1 MSAATGMAETPVD
14 VVIIGSGFGGSVA
27 ALRYAEKGF
36 GVVILE
42 RGRRFRDEDF
52 AKSTWDV
59 RNYLWAPGIGCRGI
73 LQLSPFRNVFVL
85 HGAGVG
91 GGSLGYANVLMSP
104 DDAAFAER
112 GWHGLVEWPGLLAR
126 HYDTAR
132 RMLGVATNP
141 RMWPADH
148 VLRDIARERGAEGS
162 FRAAEVGAFFGAAGE
177 EGKLVPDPYFGG
189 EGPSRRGCIHCGGCM
204 VGCRHDAKNTLV
216 KNYLYLAEKRGVEI
230 RPGCEVTDIRPL
242 RGEQEDGAR
251 YEVLYGRTVQRAR
264 RVVVAAGALGTMRL
278 LFRCRDVTRSLG
290 ELSPRLGDHVRT
302 NSEAILGSV
311 ARDGG
316 VDYSKGVAITSIFS
330 ADSVTTVEPVRY
342 PAGSSMMRFLSAPL
356 VEGSSVLG
364 RVMRTL
370 WQVAKRPQD
379 LLRTHVLP
387 GWAERGTI
395 ILVMQHV
402 DHRVRMRLGR
412 SVFTLFQR
420 GLVSSADG
428 ARSAVSDPGV
438 GHEVARAF
446 AAKTNGVP
454 GGSVNE
460 SFLGIPMTAH
470 ILGGVPF
477 GRDAGEGVI
486 GTDFQVHQYPGLYV
500 MDGSVV
506 PGNPGVNPSLT
517 ITAMAEYAMSLVA
530 PMAPAAILSDSPV
543 IPSASEGSAVH

>member
-1 MSAATGMAETPVD
+1 MSARLGTSD
-14 VVIIGSGFGGSVA
+14 VVVIGSGFGGSVA

-36 GVVILE
+36 GVVVLE
-42 RGRRFRDEDF
+42 RGKRFRDEDF

-59 RNYLWAPGIGCRGI
+59 RNYLWAPGLGCRGI
-73 LQLSPFRNVFVL
+73 LQLSPFRDVFVL

-91 GGSLGYANVLMSP
+91 GGSLGYANVLMAP
-104 DDAAFAER
+104 DEAAFAER
-112 GWHGLVEWPGLLAR
+112 GWHGLVEWPALLAK

-141 RMWPADH
+141 RLWPADH
-148 VLRDIARERGAEGS
+148 VLREIARERGAEES
-162 FRAAEVGAFFGAAGE
+162 FRAAEVGAFFGEPGE
-177 EGKLVPDPYFGG
+177 EGTLVPDPYFGG
-189 EGPSRRGCIHCGGCM
+189 EGPARRGCIHCGGCM

-230 RPGCEVTDIRPL
+230 RPNCEVSDIRPL
-242 RGEQEDGAR
+242 RGEQADGAR
-251 YEVLYGRTVQRAR
+251 YEVVYGRSVQRAR

-278 LFRCRDVTRSLG
+278 LFRCRDVTRSLD

-311 ARDGG
+311 ARDAG

-330 ADSVTTVEPVRY
+330 ADTVTTVEPVRY

-364 RVMRTL
+364 RAARTL
-370 WQVAKRPQD
+370 WAIVKRPQD

-412 SVFTLFQR
+412 SVFTGFR
-420 GLVSSADG
+420 KGLVSSADG
-428 ARSAVSDPGV
+428 ERSAISDPGV
-438 GHEVARAF
+438 GHAVTRAF

-477 GRDAGEGVI
+477 GRDASEGVI
-486 GTDFQVHQYPGLYV
+486 GTDFQVHDYPGLYV
-500 MDGSVV
+500 IDGSVV

-530 PMAPAAILSDSPV
+530 PTPELRTRTSTNA
-543 IPSASEGSAVH
+543 PSARH